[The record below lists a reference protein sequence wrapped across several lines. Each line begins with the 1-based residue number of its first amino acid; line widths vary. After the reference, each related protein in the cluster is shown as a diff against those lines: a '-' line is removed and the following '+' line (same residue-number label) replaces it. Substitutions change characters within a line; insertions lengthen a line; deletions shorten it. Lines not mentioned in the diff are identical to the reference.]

1 MIQLSSRSILT
12 ESEEETQA
20 LGALLAECLSPGVTV
35 LLEGEL
41 GAGKTTLVRGYC
53 AAMGCEN
60 VRSPSFTLV
69 NIYKGDKSQRIVHSD
84 LYRLD
89 SFDVDELELE
99 EYADEG
105 AVVFV
110 EWADRGYEGTSP
122 SVTIRFSYGE
132 EKDGFFP
139 RRIDFSAGGEG
150 GEKMLDELFTRI
162 GEGEIP

>member
-1 MIQLSSRSILT
+1 MIQLSFRSILT

-20 LGALLAECLSPGVTV
+20 LGALLAEHLAPGVTV

-53 AAMGCEN
+53 AAIGCEN

-69 NIYKGDKSQRIVHSD
+69 NLYKGDKSQSIVHSD

-89 SFDVDELELE
+89 RCDVDELELE

-122 SVTIRFSYGE
+122 SITIRFSYGD
-132 EKDGFFP
+132 EKNGFLQ
-139 RRIDFSAGGEG
+139 RRIDFFAVGDGV
-150 GEKMLDELFTRI
+150 EKMLDELFTRI
-162 GEGEIP
+162 EKGGFS

>member
-1 MIQLSSRSILT
+1 MIQHSFRSILT

-53 AAMGCEN
+53 TAMGCKN

-69 NIYKGDKSQRIVHSD
+69 NIYKGDKPQRIVHSD

-89 SFDVDELELE
+89 HSDVYELELE

-110 EWADRGYEGTSP
+110 EWADRGYEGASP
-122 SVTIRFSYGE
+122 FVKIRFSYGE
-132 EKDGFFP
+132 ERDGFFP
-139 RRIDFSAGGEG
+139 RKIDFLAGGVEAV
-150 GEKMLDELFTRI
+150 KMLDELFARI
-162 GEGEIP
+162 GEGGIS